1 MTNNTNQDQIVHLQN
16 LYFNIYDSNPTDVR
30 MMPPSGSYREY
41 YRMTDENRSI
51 IGVFNKDRKENIA
64 FLYYSKHF
72 KSLGLNVPEILA
84 EDLDNHVYLQQDL
97 GDITLFSY
105 LSNNGAEYN
114 ENLKNIYKN
123 VLEHLI
129 DFQIKGID
137 GLDLTKSY
145 PRAAFDKQSMLWDC
159 SYFKYYFL
167 KLAKIPFDEQLLEND
182 FQTFTEYLLTE
193 DCNYFLYRDFQSRN
207 IMLHNDNPFFIDY
220 QGGRKGALQY
230 DVASLLY
237 DAKADIPQEV
247 RHDLLTHYIQ
257 KLNEKLPIDEQ
268 KFRTMFSGYAM
279 IRLMQAMGAYGFRG
293 FYERKEHFLQS
304 IPFAVRDMAYL
315 IPTIDRNLQIP
326 ELQRVWTSLIESTE
340 LKKIN
345 SSRLKL
351 NVRSFSYRKGIPPD
365 TSGHGGGFVFD
376 CRLLQNPGRYEKYV
390 NLTGKDQEVKD
401 FFKEQSDIK
410 EFMHL
415 CKQLVSKSVKTYLK
429 RRFSH
434 LTVFFGCT
442 GGQHRSVYCAEQL
455 TEFLKIQFSEVDI
468 QLFHTEQDNNNLAK

>member
-315 IPTIDRNLQIP
+315 IPTIDRNIQIP
-326 ELQRVWTSLIESTE
+326 ELQRVWTSLIESIE

-376 CRLLQNPGRYEKYV
+376 CRLLHNPGRYEKYV

-410 EFMHL
+410 EFLHL

-455 TEFLKIQFSEVDI
+455 TEFLKVQFPEVDI

>member
-105 LSNNGAEYN
+105 MSNNGAEYN

>member
-16 LYFNIYDSNPTDVR
+16 LYFNIFGSNPTDVR

-315 IPTIDRNLQIP
+315 IPTIDRNIQIP
-326 ELQRVWTSLIESTE
+326 ELQRVWTSLIESIE

-376 CRLLQNPGRYEKYV
+376 CRLLHNPGRYEKYV

-410 EFMHL
+410 EFLHL

-455 TEFLKIQFSEVDI
+455 TEFLKVQFPEVDI